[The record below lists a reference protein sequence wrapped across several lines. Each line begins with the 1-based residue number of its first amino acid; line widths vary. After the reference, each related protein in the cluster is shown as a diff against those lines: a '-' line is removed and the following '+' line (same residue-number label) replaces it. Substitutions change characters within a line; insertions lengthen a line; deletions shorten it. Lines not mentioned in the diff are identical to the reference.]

1 MIDEEISLCD
11 GWRAECSVKS
21 NLTRGA
27 QVALSLRMLGGD
39 SSVKMT
45 VYEGPEAWS
54 ACIVQFRLSPEP
66 HCTMGD
72 WTLEGR
78 RVGDGIR
85 LEVHRESSADGCMV
99 TVNLSREEL
108 DALLDD
114 LVHCCRICEE
124 YRVWMKA
131 RMERVYG

>member
-21 NLTRGA
+21 NLARGA

-39 SSVKMT
+39 SSVKVT
-45 VYEGPEAWS
+45 VCEDPEAWS

-66 HCTMGD
+66 RCTIGD
-72 WTLEGR
+72 WVLEGR

-99 TVNLSREEL
+99 TVNLSREKL

-114 LVHCCRICEE
+114 LLYCCRICEE